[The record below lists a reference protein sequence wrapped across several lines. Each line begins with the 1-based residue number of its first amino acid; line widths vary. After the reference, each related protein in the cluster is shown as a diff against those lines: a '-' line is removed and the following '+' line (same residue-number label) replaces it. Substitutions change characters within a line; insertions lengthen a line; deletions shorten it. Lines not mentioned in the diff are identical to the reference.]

1 MTDLKTCCII
11 VMKLKYILNGV
22 ISLLN
27 KAFNI
32 VEEQLNTELSKRDFK
47 LEKNNLSSV
56 FSNGEVKYKLEYNE
70 NSKKFILSFCNC
82 SDENYKNISV
92 WLFDPKNDS
101 EKEAKSIANDFVE
114 SISVSKKNKNIRK
127 ANKKS
132 IESNSDLLFLANR
145 FATVFP
151 ELKEDIKF
159 EKENFETFRGIT
171 FTREK
176 ILPLFLELINSGAP
190 ADKFKKVCSTLNN
203 LYDNGNLDVRS
214 CVTIVI
220 LNSVPEDNKK
230 AFEKLE
236 KNLSSDLL
244 NAWNAA
250 KKYKNKKVKPE
261 KVKKRKS
268 FFEKALQ
275 NSQFNQ

>member
-1 MTDLKTCCII
+1 M
-11 VMKLKYILNGV
+11 
-22 ISLLN
+22 LN

-32 VEEQLNTELSKRDFK
+32 IEEQLNTELSKRNFK
-47 LEKNNLSSV
+47 LDKVNNLSST
-56 FSNGEVKYKLEYNE
+56 FSNGDVKYKIEYDE
-70 NSKKFILSFCNC
+70 NNKKFILSLST

-92 WLFDPKNDS
+92 WLFEPKDDS
-101 EKEAKSIANDFVE
+101 EKEAKSIANDFVD
-114 SISVSKKNKNIRK
+114 SISVSKKMKNGRK

-132 IESNSDLLFLANR
+132 EESNSDLLFMANR
-145 FATVFP
+145 FATIFP

-176 ILPLFLELINSGAP
+176 ILPLFLGVVNSGQP
-190 ADKFKKVCSTLNN
+190 ADKFKKICSTLNN
-203 LYDNGNLDVRS
+203 LYDNGNFDVRS

-220 LNSVPEDNKK
+220 LNSIPENNKK
-230 AFEKLE
+230 ILEKLE
-236 KNLSSDLL
+236 KNLSDDLL

-250 KKYKNKKVKPE
+250 KKYKSKKVKPE
-261 KVKKRKS
+261 KIKKRKS

-275 NSQFNQ
+275 NSQINSNS